1 MADQLSVLE
10 AMLDENP
17 ESSTWDTAALDRA
30 AEEANQEQAPEPT
43 QEPVVEPEEPQPV
56 VQEEEAPAEVQPEPG
71 LPVEPD
77 DNAERS
83 RLGRRLAN
91 MERHHQM
98 EMQDLKMMLAQ
109 QNQAMSVLMQRL
121 QQPQAPAEPEDD
133 YIPTT
138 RSEFNRYLAQQMQ
151 QQVQQQTEGQR
162 QAQQRYEQ
170 GYMNTLK
177 AFSQVEEDDAVY
189 HEVISEVTRKDS
201 PFNIKH
207 SDNPMTDARINYA
220 EAKLA
225 ILNKQ
230 IKSVKVV
237 SRENPIKGKAPVAP
251 LGSGSATNSR
261 APVKDA
267 VLPKLSAEALGVAS
281 YFKLTPDAI
290 SKALTRK

>member
-10 AMLDENP
+10 AMLDESP

-30 AEEANQEQAPEPT
+30 AEEAEQLVTEPT
-43 QEPVVEPEEPQPV
+43 QEPVVEEEPTEQPV
-56 VQEEEAPAEVQPEPG
+56 AEESEPEAQPEPKI
-71 LPVEPD
+71 PVETE

-91 MERHHQM
+91 MERQHQQ
-98 EMQDLKMMLAQ
+98 EMQDVKMMLSQ
-109 QNQAMSVLMQRL
+109 QTQAMTVLMQRL
-121 QQPQAPAEPEDD
+121 QTPQAPPEPEDD

-138 RSEFNRYLAQQMQ
+138 RAEFNRYLAQQMQ

-170 GYMNTLK
+170 GYMNTLR

-207 SDNPMTDARINYA
+207 SDNPMADARINYV

-225 ILNKQ
+225 LISKQ
-230 IKSVKVV
+230 LKSVKVV
-237 SRENPIKGKAPVAP
+237 AKENPIKGKTPTVP

-261 APVKDA
+261 ATVKDA
-267 VLPKLSAEALGVAS
+267 VLPKLSADALGVAS
-281 YFKLTPDAI
+281 YFKLGPDDI
-290 SKALTRK
+290 SKTLNRK

>member
-10 AMLDENP
+10 AMLDESP
-17 ESSTWDTAALDRA
+17 ESTTWDTAALDRA
-30 AEEANQEQAPEPT
+30 AEEANQEPVVEPT
-43 QEPVVEPEEPQPV
+43 QEPVVEQEPAEQPV
-56 VQEEEAPAEVQPEPG
+56 AVEPEPEV
-71 LPVEPD
+71 PVETPPPVETE

-91 MERHHQM
+91 MERQHQQ

-109 QNQAMSVLMQRL
+109 QNQAMTMLMQKM
-121 QQPQAPAEPEDD
+121 QPQPQAEPEDD

-138 RSEFNRYLAQQMQ
+138 RAEFDRYLANRMQ
-151 QQVQQQTEGQR
+151 QHVQQQSEGQR

-207 SDNPMTDARINYA
+207 SDNPMADARINYV

-230 IKSVKVV
+230 LKSAKVV
-237 SRENPIKGKAPVAP
+237 SRENPIKGKSPVAP

-261 APVKDA
+261 APAKDA